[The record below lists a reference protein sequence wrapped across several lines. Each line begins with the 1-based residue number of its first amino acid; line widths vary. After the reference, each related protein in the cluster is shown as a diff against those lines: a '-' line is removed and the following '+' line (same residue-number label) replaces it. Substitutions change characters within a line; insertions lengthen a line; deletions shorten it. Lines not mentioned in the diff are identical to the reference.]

1 MKFNGLT
8 NKGREYLAK
17 VQANQSAITFKKIVI
32 GDGRLDEHDNPAELT
47 RLINKKAEK
56 GIISKEQNA
65 DIVTLLTYV
74 DNVSLSQGYYPREIG
89 VYIDDGGE
97 EKLYYYMNDGDET
110 SWIPPESYGP
120 FKIELKLN
128 IIASN
133 AESIIVNNP
142 AKSMYVTKEYVDKE
156 LAKKENTIEKRTG
169 FNLDKTDDYTENNS
183 NKLMSAAGVKGLYDW
198 VRNKFG
204 SLTLNWT
211 NITGKPNLTSTE
223 DLDRL
228 LSHKEDTFVKNTG
241 FNKNFGTTS
250 GTVMEGDKYEVIKS
264 IPGTT
269 SNIKFI
275 QDSVVKN
282 KGDFCIDK
290 HTGRICKCI
299 QQTSTTT
306 NDSNYFQDVTL
317 DKLSDRLDNL
327 EEISLEFSSGTV
339 TENELVEAINTA
351 FTKSKKVIVY
361 FLNNNRERILSLDI
375 SKFKARKGSQ
385 LQFVLW
391 QVVTLEFT
399 NVEYN
404 SDDSNT
410 IRLDPRFGHNVI
422 FKNSWVN
429 QATWNFISG
438 VGYRVLN

>member
-327 EEISLEFSSGTV
+327 INYLGVCFIEPGVKIGNKVQFKHNKNKKYRQIVCSLLTTGIDVEKKHFNYVAYALDNNTVEILIL
-339 TENELVEAINTA
+339 TELNTGNGRGIA
-351 FTKSKKVIVY
+351 
-361 FLNNNRERILSLDI
+361 
-375 SKFKARKGSQ
+375 
-385 LQFVLW
+385 
-391 QVVTLEFT
+391 
-399 NVEYN
+399 
-404 SDDSNT
+404 
-410 IRLDPRFGHNVI
+410 
-422 FKNSWVN
+422 
-429 QATWNFISG
+429 ISG
-438 VGYRVLN
+438 II